1 MTAGV
6 ERVEANLTLP
16 SQVVGQEVEGS
27 AIGLPAGYEDILSRW
42 GQCNSLQ
49 AINIIHDVYIMQKNK
64 WGVMVNTCKEFQL
77 LPLSKGYASIRD
89 FATP

>member
-27 AIGLPAGYEDILSRW
+27 ATGLPAGYEDILSRLANY
-42 GQCNSLQ
+42 C
-49 AINIIHDVYIMQKNK
+49 
-64 WGVMVNTCKEFQL
+64 TEL
-77 LPLSKGYASIRD
+77 LLSH
-89 FATP
+89 